1 MQLRNHP
8 LVSYREVPSWPPNW
22 LWRGGKKPP
31 RPCGEVGILK
41 EVTLSTIQP
50 CSMCF
55 LIMEHQGA
63 EYLGILKFGDS
74 SFCRAVHGVLERHCS
89 RPIREVGDI
98 DLSHTL

>member
-1 MQLRNHP
+1 MKLRDHP
-8 LVSYREVPSWPPNW
+8 LISYREVPSWPPNW
-22 LWRGGKKPP
+22 LWRGGKKRP
-31 RPCGEVGILK
+31 RPSGEVGILK

-55 LIMEHQGA
+55 LIMEYEGA

-74 SFCRAVHGVLERHCS
+74 SFCRAIHDALQRHCS
-89 RPIREVGDI
+89 RPIKEVGDI